1 MNSSSRVMLGAGM
14 AAAMLAAGCGGST
27 SGTST
32 SDVTLKFA
40 AMAGEQTAEC
50 GQMLMDMGATKA
62 SAQLMDMRL
71 YISDVKLIPS
81 DGGAPVPLVLGADD
95 TYNSTTPE
103 GAVTML
109 DFENGTGM
117 CKEDGDSGT
126 NTAIS
131 GTVAAG
137 KYDGVEFTVGVPEAL
152 SHSDPTKASA
162 PINLTAMSWDWQAG
176 RKFTKIELAGPMDG
190 AGKWTEKA
198 FMFHLGSTGCTGNP
212 AAGET
217 TTCAHPNRAK
227 VVLNGFD
234 PDTNTIA
241 IDLAKLVQ
249 NVDITRNK
257 SGAPGCMSAPDDPEC
272 EATLAAMAIDWKAD
286 GTGSGQVVGDGT
298 KQVVFSVK

>member
-1 MNSSSRVMLGAGM
+1 MHTRIPLMLGTCL
-14 AAAMLAAGCGGST
+14 AAATFAVGCGGSASDT
-27 SGTST
+27 S

-40 AMAGEQTAEC
+40 ATAGDHAVEC
-50 GQMLMDMGATKA
+50 GHMLMGMGTTNA

-71 YISDVKLIPS
+71 YISDVKLIPA
-81 DGGAPVPLVLGADD
+81 DGGAPVSLALGADD
-95 TYNSTTPE
+95 TYNSTTPD

-117 CKEDGDSGT
+117 CKEDGDAGT
-126 NTAIS
+126 NTTIA
-131 GTVAAG
+131 GTVPAG
-137 KYDGVEFTVGVPEAL
+137 EYDGVEFTVGVPEAMN
-152 SHSDPTKASA
+152 HSDPTKAAA
-162 PINLTAMSWDWQAG
+162 PLNLTATSWDWQAG

-217 TTCAHPNRAK
+217 TTCAHPNRAN

-249 NVDITRNK
+249 NADITRNGG
-257 SGAPGCMSAPDDPEC
+257 GAPGCMSAPDDPEC
-272 EATLAAMAIDWKAD
+272 EPTLAAMAIDWKAD

-298 KQVVFSVK
+298 KQVVFSVM